1 VYELTPIPFVQLH
14 AGVRHSDGIPQDP
27 SQHAKLAFIELHGF
41 F

>member
-14 AGVRHSDGIPQDP
+14 AGVRYDDWIPQDP
-27 SQHAKLAFIELHGF
+27 SQHEKLAVIELHGF